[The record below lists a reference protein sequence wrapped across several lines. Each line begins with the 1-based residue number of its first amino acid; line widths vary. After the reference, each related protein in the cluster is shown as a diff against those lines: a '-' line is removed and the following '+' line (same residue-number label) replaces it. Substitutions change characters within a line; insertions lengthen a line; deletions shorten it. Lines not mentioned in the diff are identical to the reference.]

1 MYLKV
6 LDSVQLSNM
15 PDKLICFSCNNYPEI
30 FLFILITRWRRF
42 LFFLS
47 FSTKNNC
54 SDIFSSDTFHILHL
68 FSPIFILLP
77 SSNTYIVDAGASISQ
92 RRNECSARI
101 GTWQS
106 TAGSSNQ
113 SLITFSNLPFLCMF
127 IANGMSSPIGFVS
140 FLIFVLM

>member
-54 SDIFSSDTFHILHL
+54 SDIFSSDTFRILNL

-77 SSNTYIVDAGASISQ
+77 SSKTYIVDAGASISQ

-101 GTWQS
+101 GT
-106 TAGSSNQ
+106 
-113 SLITFSNLPFLCMF
+113 
-127 IANGMSSPIGFVS
+127 
-140 FLIFVLM
+140 